1 MRRRLMLGLL
11 LALLACS
18 RDTPETR
25 IRQAF
30 AACVRAV
37 EAGDAAGAMD
47 RLDAGFAGPEGMNRA
62 GAELYLAALLRRE
75 KVGVTL
81 VADQLAVRD
90 DQAMQ
95 NVQLLLTGRTGSGLL
110 PAEGSRRTLMI
121 RWQCRDGEW
130 KIAEVQEGL
139 Q

>member
-1 MRRRLMLGLL
+1 MRRRLMPGLL

-18 RDTPETR
+18 RDSPETR

-37 EAGDAAGAMD
+37 EAGDAAGAVD
-47 RLDAGFAGPEGMNRA
+47 RLGTGFAGPEGMDRA
-62 GAELYLAALLRRE
+62 GARLYLTALLRRE
-75 KVGVTL
+75 KVGVAV
-81 VADQLAVRD
+81 VAQQVAVRD
-90 DQAMQ
+90 NQAMQ

-121 RWQCRDGEW
+121 RWQRLDGEW